1 MGDVIERH
9 RQDLA
14 ELRRTCLLC
23 HGLDLTSTAV
33 FSEKTYGA
41 VSNETAVLLQNMIS
55 GNVLQLAVA
64 LRINIY
70 QGVLEG
76 DIEVDR
82 KAASIYYMDEMYM
95 YPMTVKKVADKIIHA
110 ETFSK
115 DALPKEM
122 LGDGKI
128 AFHLTGSYKRREW
141 VVDICVQYLAEK
153 ILTIIDSLEGK
164 SM

>member
-1 MGDVIERH
+1 MGEIIERH

-14 ELRRTCLLC
+14 ELRRICLVC

-33 FSEKTYGA
+33 FTEKTYGA
-41 VSNETAVLLQNMIS
+41 VSNETARLLQNMIS

-70 QGVLEG
+70 QDVIAGGME
-76 DIEVDR
+76 IDR
-82 KAASIYYMDEMYM
+82 MAASIYYMDEMYA
-95 YPMTVKKVADKIIHA
+95 YPMTVKQVADKIIHA
-110 ETFSK
+110 DTFSK
-115 DALPKEM
+115 DALPKEI

-141 VVDICVQYLAEK
+141 VVDICVQYIAERVLRM
-153 ILTIIDSLEGK
+153 IDTIVEQSF
-164 SM
+164 